1 MAADKKTKIAKLAK
15 RMAPEFREP
24 LKELL
29 HERKIIDPK
38 EFARLTGLMVDSF
51 DETLAEQPN
60 EKRME
65 RKLRDLI
72 LGILNIQYEGE
83 IEDEVLRR
91 ATKIIR
97 ERVVRDSEREKL
109 ARFLGDE
116 VRQNWLAMDDETIEH
131 IGGFDGLLERL
142 QDKVEGDLDYSDG
155 EFLDLMLEVGHLICA
170 NYMEKL
176 DEATFDELMDRCIA
190 VCGLLEAGENFG
202 DPLLELVK
210 FGMQHLGFIALMRR
224 AFSGLLLS
232 DLIVRQIGKG
242 LGIKEKIS
250 VTDFIIFVGVKVAE
264 KEHLEKVEKTE
275 VARVKKI
282 FEEVRGM

>member
-1 MAADKKTKIAKLAK
+1 MAADKKTRIAELAK
-15 RMAPEFREP
+15 RLAPEFRAP

-29 HERKIIDPK
+29 HEKKVIDRK

-65 RKLRDLI
+65 RKLRDLA
-72 LGILNIQYEGE
+72 LGLLNIQYEGE

-109 ARFLGDE
+109 ARFLGEE
-116 VRQNWLAMDDETIEH
+116 VRKNWLAMEEELVEH

-142 QDKVEGDLDYSDG
+142 QDKVEGDLDYTDG
-155 EFLDLMLEVGHLICA
+155 EFLDIMLEVGHLICA

-176 DEATFDELMDRCIA
+176 EEKDFDELLDRTIA
-190 VCGLLEAGENFG
+190 VCGLLEQGESFG

-210 FGMQHLGFIALMRR
+210 SGMHSLGFIALMRR

-242 LGIKEKIS
+242 LGIKDKIS

-264 KEHLEKVEKTE
+264 KEHLEKVDKAEI
-275 VARVKKI
+275 ARFRKI
-282 FEEVRGM
+282 LEEVRAM